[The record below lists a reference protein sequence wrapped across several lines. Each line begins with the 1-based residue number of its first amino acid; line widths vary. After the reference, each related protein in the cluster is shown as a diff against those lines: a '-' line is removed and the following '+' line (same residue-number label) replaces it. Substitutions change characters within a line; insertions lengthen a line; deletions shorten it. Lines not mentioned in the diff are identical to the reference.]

1 MIGIEAVRYHVLS
14 DADMLNEGEGGE
26 PAPPR
31 EEMIMAERA
40 RQVTLHLAEDVVTA
54 MEQAIGQGAAADA
67 SAFVERALVR
77 ALPDVRRKSRR
88 VAWEEA
94 SRDPLFISDVAE
106 VEAAFGSADRETART
121 IV

>member
-1 MIGIEAVRYHVLS
+1 
-14 DADMLNEGEGGE
+14 
-26 PAPPR
+26 
-31 EEMIMAERA
+31 MAERA
-40 RQVTLHLAEDVVTA
+40 RDVTVHLSEDVLTA
-54 MEQAIGQGAAADA
+54 MEHAIGQGAAADA
-67 SAFVERALVR
+67 SAFIERALVR
-77 ALPDVRRKSRR
+77 ALPDMRRKSRR